1 MWNAIVAELKYNKYL
16 IGLFILLTLVFKMS
30 IGSNGEFDMMIV
42 MAVFFTV
49 HFMTTKFVKE
59 KRERS
64 YMALPVSAVR
74 IAWSRISLIIIPAAA
89 IFFFVLL
96 GKNVLIIS
104 LLGLYLLGYIVFYI
118 MRDILVG
125 RYTTKNVNRSV
136 IPILFGLLILGQ
148 IILLIQTREAYNS
161 QSPPLF
167 LRIIDYFFSFIGTG
181 TGIISIYGIIALLSI
196 ASIYSYSKRKQ
207 YI

>member
-1 MWNAIVAELKYNKYL
+1 
-16 IGLFILLTLVFKMS
+16 
-30 IGSNGEFDMMIV
+30 
-42 MAVFFTV
+42 
-49 HFMTTKFVKE
+49 
-59 KRERS
+59 
-64 YMALPVSAVR
+64 MALPVSAVR

-89 IFFFVLL
+89 ILIFVLFGQLIVSSELL

-118 MRDILVG
+118 MRDILIG